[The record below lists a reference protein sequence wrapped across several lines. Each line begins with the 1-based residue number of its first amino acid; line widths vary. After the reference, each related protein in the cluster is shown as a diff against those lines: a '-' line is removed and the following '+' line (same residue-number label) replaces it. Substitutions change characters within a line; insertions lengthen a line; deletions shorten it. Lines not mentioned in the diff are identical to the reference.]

1 MYVHVVTT
9 GIFESRENSL
19 VVPWYQLQVTT
30 IVNTDNSFQN
40 GFAKKNLYKFLK
52 HEKVESVTNANNY
65 YFFPNNDLEQLFKPL
80 ITSYTP
86 QTFFR
91 NVYWKEG
98 KTPLT
103 SPSPHRCTR
112 THAVVMLLGAQPQT

>member
-1 MYVHVVTT
+1 MYVHVTT

-19 VVPWYQLQVTT
+19 VLWYQLQVT
-30 IVNTDNSFQN
+30 IIANTDNSFQN
-40 GFAKKNLYKFLK
+40 GFAKKKFLK

-86 QTFFR
+86 QTFFQKC
-91 NVYWKEG
+91 VLEEG

-103 SPSPHRCTR
+103 SPSP
-112 THAVVMLLGAQPQT
+112 